1 MEVHGHGI
9 TARLPA
15 GWEASL
21 RAAPAPLPAR
31 DSDREG
37 DPRVAVAPPRLA
49 VLHAATFPLPADR
62 GDFGS
67 GAVDRM
73 GHQDTFVALLEY
85 LPEDHGALF
94 AAAGLPRRL
103 DPRRFHGRGLQRA
116 LPGQAGWQHFFHVGQ
131 RPFCLYV
138 VLGDRADA
146 HRQVRRAERVLA
158 GITIG
163 GRA

>member
-9 TARLPA
+9 RARLPA
-15 GWEASL
+15 GWEGAL
-21 RAAPAPLPAR
+21 RTTPAAPGPH
-31 DSDREG
+31 
-37 DPRVAVAPPRLA
+37 VAEVSSRLA
-49 VLHAATFPLPADR
+49 VLHTATFALPPDR

-73 GHQDTFVALLEY
+73 QPHDIFVSLLEY

-103 DPRRFHGRGLQRA
+103 DPRRFHGRALQRA
-116 LPGQAGWQHFFHVGQ
+116 LPGQAGWQHFFHVGE

-146 HRQVRRAERVLA
+146 HRQARRAERVLA
-158 GITIG
+158 GIEIE
-163 GRA
+163 GRP